1 MDARYP
7 HAARGIG
14 LMLLAVSTFACL
26 DTTSK
31 YLGQFYPAPAIVWQR
46 CVLQTLVMAAIF
58 IPQMGWGLVRT
69 KSLRLQLVRG
79 ALLIYSSLI
88 FVVALTYMPIA
99 VVTSITFTSPILVA
113 LASGPLLGERATRST
128 WLALAGAFT
137 GVLLIIRPGTDSF
150 SWHLLL
156 PLACA
161 VGVAGYQ
168 LLTRKLAGR
177 GDHPITTL
185 FLPGVLG
192 VLFVPPIFPGSFLVL
207 PTELPHVLAFLAVG
221 LLGAIGHFLLIRAHE
236 HAPATILTPFNYVQ
250 ILIVLVLG
258 WILFGQ
264 LPDGIALT
272 GIALITASGLG
283 LILASRR

>member
-1 MDARYP
+1 
-7 HAARGIG
+7 
-14 LMLLAVSTFACL
+14 V
-26 DTTSK
+26 
-31 YLGQFYPAPAIVWQR
+31 
-46 CVLQTLVMAAIF
+46 VLQTLVMAAIF
-58 IPQMGWGLVRT
+58 FPRMGWGLIRT
-69 KSLRLQLVRG
+69 KSPRLQLVRG
-79 ALLIYSSLI
+79 ALLIFSSLV

-128 WLALAGAFT
+128 WFALAGAFT
-137 GVLLIIRPGTDSF
+137 GVLLIIRPGTASF
-150 SWHLLL
+150 AWYLLL

-192 VLFVPPIFPGSFLVL
+192 LLLIPPVFPGSFLVL
-207 PTELPHVLAFLAVG
+207 PTELPHILAFGAVG

-250 ILIVLVLG
+250 ILIVLVIG
-258 WILFGQ
+258 WIVFGQ
-264 LPDGIALT
+264 LPDGIALV
-272 GIALITASGLG
+272 GIALIAASGLG
-283 LILASRR
+283 LILASRRSR